1 MFQDFSRHW
10 EYSTKCLHKSP
21 AQGLHSGC
29 GGMGRWTTN
38 NISRIDGVVNGRRG
52 GGNPGVTLGAGE
64 GEVCNFQGIRED
76 LFEKMTVE

>member
-1 MFQDFSRHW
+1 
-10 EYSTKCLHKSP
+10 
-21 AQGLHSGC
+21 
-29 GGMGRWTTN
+29 MGRWTTN